1 MKRYISEEYVKA
13 RIFSILRG
21 GKAIKKPDNIVLKIV
36 QVILVVIFCFTV
48 EFVSTFGFLVLI
60 LRCGGDDAEGDESVE
75 YVEDDY
81 ESGDP
86 SAEVI
91 SSVHYLD
98 GIG

>member
-1 MKRYISEEYVKA
+1 M
-13 RIFSILRG
+13 
-21 GKAIKKPDNIVLKIV
+21 KKPDNIVLKIV
-36 QVILVVIFCFTV
+36 QVILVVIFCRAV
-48 EFVSTFGFLVLI
+48 VVVGTFGFLVVVF
-60 LRCGGDDAEGDESVE
+60 RCGGDDAEDDTSVE
-75 YVEDDY
+75 YVETYY

>member
-1 MKRYISEEYVKA
+1 M
-13 RIFSILRG
+13 
-21 GKAIKKPDNIVLKIV
+21 KKPDNIVLKIV

-48 EFVSTFGFLVLI
+48 EFVSTFGFLVVVF
-60 LRCGGDDAEGDESVE
+60 RCGGDYAEGDESVE

-91 SSVHYLD
+91 SRGTYL
-98 GIG
+98 

>member
-1 MKRYISEEYVKA
+1 M
-13 RIFSILRG
+13 
-21 GKAIKKPDNIVLKIV
+21 KKPDNIVLKIV
-36 QVILVVIFCFTV
+36 QVILVVIFCLAV
-48 EFVSTFGFLVLI
+48 VFVGTFGFLVVVF
-60 LRCGGDDAEGDESVE
+60 RCGGDDAEGDESVE

>member
-1 MKRYISEEYVKA
+1 MRSVLKL

-36 QVILVVIFCFTV
+36 QVILVVIFCLAV
-48 EFVSTFGFLVLI
+48 VFVGTFGFLVVVF
-60 LRCGGDDAEGDESVE
+60 RCGGDDAEGDESVE